1 MLRQIRES
9 IFRFK
14 VKIKYVLK
22 ILFNKNF
29 YHDIIQYKKYLTE
42 QKLKEEWQKG
52 QIRVNDIKVSECWN
66 QKFYVCNFDFISYD
80 EEACFE
86 LRRLGYMDPKSLGK
100 TLLRKK

>member
-42 QKLKEEWQKG
+42 QRLKEEWSKG
-52 QIRVNDIKVSECWN
+52 QIRVNDIKISECWN
-66 QKFYVCNFDFISYD
+66 QKLYICNFDFISYNED
-80 EEACFE
+80 ACFE
-86 LRRLGYMDPKSLGK
+86 LRRLGYLDPKSLGK